1 MKYIF
6 SYKNPHQQLIDI
18 EFEFNTNSEKLVEVR
33 LPRWRPGRYEL
44 GNFAKNIQSFYVS
57 DDIGNRLPFE
67 KTEKD
72 AWLIHTKGAKT
83 VKINYR
89 YYAAEITAGSSFLA
103 ADLFYINPVNCCLYV
118 ANRMNESNDIIFNI
132 PDNFKI
138 ATGLQKVSNKHY
150 IADNFQ
156 MLADCP
162 VLAAPDL
169 AHNHFIYEGIDFNI
183 WIKGLEKPDW
193 SRILSDFF
201 LFTHEQ
207 YEIFK
212 SFPAKEYHYLFI
224 FLPYKYHHG
233 VEHQNST
240 VIAMGPK
247 YDIYKTAFYNEVLG
261 VSSHEL
267 FHTWNVKAIR
277 PKEMLPYDFSKEN
290 YSRLGFVYEGLT
302 TYYGDLMLYR
312 SRVFND
318 REYFE
323 TFNTQLQKH
332 FDNFGRYYLSVA
344 DSSFDT
350 WLDGYVAGIPN
361 RKVSIYTEGCLMAFA
376 TDVLIRKFSDD
387 KYSLDDVCR
396 HLYENFALKNI
407 GYTYED
413 YKSICEHFAGRQLN
427 NLFDNY
433 ISGTADYQSL
443 LEECLDYIGLTLSIM
458 PSPLEHQSRLGIK
471 IIQEAGKTTVLS
483 VYPDSAADIAGIAVG
498 DEIKSIES
506 YSINSNLEDWIVYF
520 KRLKQKTLNLKVNRQ
535 GKEIDLNVEFSDS
548 VFYKRYS
555 LQKKGQANVEQK
567 KHYAEWAKREY

>member
-1 MKYIF
+1 MRYTF
-6 SYKNPHQQLIDI
+6 SYTNPHQQLIYI
-18 EFEFNTNSEKLVEVR
+18 VFELDTNSEKNVLLR

-44 GNFAKNIQSFYVS
+44 GNFAKNIQSFCVS
-57 DDIGNRLPFE
+57 DANGKTLQFE

-72 AWLIHTKGAKT
+72 AWLIQTNGAKSI
-83 VKINYR
+83 KISYS
-89 YYAAEITAGSSFLA
+89 YYAAEMTAGSSFLA
-103 ADLFYINPVNCCLYV
+103 QDLFYINPVNCCLYV
-118 ANRMNESNDIIFNI
+118 DDRMNESCQIHFNI
-132 PDNFKI
+132 PDEFKI
-138 ATGLQKVSNKHY
+138 ATGLQKVSDKHY
-150 IADNFQ
+150 RANDFQ
-156 MLADCP
+156 QLADCP

-169 AHNHFIYEGIDFNI
+169 VHNHFIYEGIDFNI

-193 SRILSDFF
+193 SKLLSDFF
-201 LFTHEQ
+201 LYTHEQ
-207 YEIFK
+207 YEVFK
-212 SFPAKEYHYLFI
+212 SFPVNVFHYLFI

-240 VIAMGPK
+240 VIVMGPK
-247 YDIYKTAFYNEVLG
+247 YDIYKAPFYNEVLG

-267 FHTWNVKAIR
+267 FHTWNIKAIR

-323 TFNTQLQKH
+323 TFNNQLQKH
-332 FDNFGRYYLSVA
+332 FDNFGRHFLSVA

-350 WLDGYVAGIPN
+350 WLDGYVMGIPN
-361 RKVSIYTEGCLMAFA
+361 RKVSIYTEGCLLAFA
-376 TDVLIRKFSDD
+376 TDVLIRKYSDE

-413 YKSICEHFAGRQLN
+413 YKGICEHYAGRDLN
-427 NLFDNY
+427 DLFDNY
-433 ISGTADYQSL
+433 ISGTKDYQSL
-443 LEECLDYIGLTLSIM
+443 LEDCLDYVGLTMSIM

-471 IIQEAGKTTVLS
+471 VLQEAGKTTVYS
-483 VYPDSAADIAGIAVG
+483 VYPDSEADKAGIAVG
-498 DEIKSIES
+498 DELKAIEG
-506 YSINSNLEDWIVYF
+506 YTVTSNFEDWVAYF
-520 KRLKQKTLNLKVNRQ
+520 KRLKQKSLNLKIARQ
-535 GKEIDLNVEFSDS
+535 GKEMDVLVELNDT

-555 LQKKGQANVEQK
+555 LQKQEQASVVQLRCFTN
-567 KHYAEWAKREY
+567 WAKREF